1 MQLRGV
7 LSIAFLLMTLAGC
20 GTREPRPEIQRDR
33 YGLGSQ
39 TDVYVIQQVPRRGF
53 LIERRGDVAGGVVAG
68 GILAG
73 GVGIAA
79 GATAGVLARQFE
91 SARLQQKLDLGDP
104 AQYMKEGLAEA
115 LRQELALTN
124 VKVFPDA
131 ANLPLFVIGRSDV
144 TEDAENQRGYQ
155 RPPGG
160 APEPVSVATS
170 ISGTFNE
177 KYKSGVVIEVV
188 TDHWGLDDY
197 RVKYTGSVRMVTLAD
212 SKALMSARCRWIV
225 LDPVDHKKLFFEAG
239 AHGVD
244 AYEQTRLYM
253 ERAEGL
259 LYAKDGAL
267 LKATL
272 RDAAEECLESIVPR
286 FFGPKAAV
294 KRK

>member
-1 MQLRGV
+1 VKVRGV
-7 LSIAFLLMTLAGC
+7 LSIAFLLLPLAGC

-39 TDVYVIQQVPRRGF
+39 TDVYVIQQAPRRGF

-73 GVGIAA
+73 GVGMAA
-79 GATAGVLARQFE
+79 GATAGVMARQYE

-115 LRQELALTN
+115 VRQELALTN
-124 VKVFPDA
+124 MQVFPDA
-131 ANLPLFVIGRSDV
+131 ANLPVFSVSRSD
-144 TEDAENQRGYQ
+144 TAEDAGNRRTYQ

-160 APEPVSVATS
+160 APEPVSIATS
-170 ISGTFNE
+170 MSGTFNE
-177 KYKSGVVIEVV
+177 KYKSGAVIEVV

-197 RVKYTGSVRMVTLAD
+197 RVKYTGTVRLVTLAD
-212 SKALMSARCRWIV
+212 SKTLMAARCRWIV
-225 LDPVDHKKLFFEAG
+225 LDPVDHHKLFFEAG
-239 AHGVD
+239 AHGVN
-244 AYEQTRLYM
+244 AYVQTRLYM

-259 LYAKDGAL
+259 LYANDGAL

-272 RDAAEECLESIVPR
+272 RNAAEQCLESIIPR
-286 FFGPKAAV
+286 FFGPKRAG
-294 KRK
+294 KRE